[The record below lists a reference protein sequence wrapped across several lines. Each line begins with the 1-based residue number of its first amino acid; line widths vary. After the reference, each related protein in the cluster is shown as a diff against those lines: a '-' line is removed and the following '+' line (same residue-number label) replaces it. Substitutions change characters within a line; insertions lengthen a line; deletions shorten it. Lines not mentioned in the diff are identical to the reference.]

1 MDDLKRKIS
10 ELREKIK
17 DLVTLVDLP
26 QKKGEITSLENKMG
40 QPDFWQDH
48 VAAKETTKKLA
59 DLRKRVE
66 KIEKWQKEIE
76 DAGVMLGLLG
86 DIDVSDIE
94 ADSVEAGSA
103 EALKETE
110 ILKRTINKVE
120 KEVQEFER
128 ELFLSG
134 PYDQNEAIL
143 SIHAGEG
150 GTEAMDWTSMLL
162 RMYTRFAEKKN
173 WPYELMNETPG
184 EEAGIK
190 SATLVV
196 KGELAYGLLKGEA
209 GTHRLVRL
217 SPFDADKL
225 RHTSFARVE
234 VLPKISEEETE
245 LNPDELEFEAF
256 RSSGHGGQNVNKVST
271 AVRLRHKPTG
281 ITVTSQSQRSQ
292 HKNRLSAES
301 LLRSKLWQRRQAETE
316 GKKKK
321 LKGEYK
327 PASWG
332 YQIRSY
338 VLHPYQLVK
347 DLRTGYETAGTT
359 AVLDGEID
367 GFIEAEL
374 KMGR

>member
-1 MDDLKRKIS
+1 MDDVKRKIS
-10 ELREKIK
+10 KLEKKIK
-17 DLVTLVDLP
+17 DLVTLIDLP
-26 QKKGEITSLENKMG
+26 RKKGEITSLEKEMN
-40 QPDFWQDH
+40 QSDFWQDQ
-48 VAAKETTKKLA
+48 VLAKETTKKLA
-59 DLRKRVE
+59 NLKKQVE
-66 KIEKWQKEIE
+66 KIEGWQKEIE
-76 DAGVMLGLLG
+76 DAEVMIGLLG
-86 DIDVSDIE
+86 DIG
-94 ADSVEAGSA
+94 AGSA
-103 EALKETE
+103 EADNIEAGNAEAQKEAKTLKKEVE
-110 ILKRTINKVE
+110 KIE
-120 KEVQEFER
+120 KEVQEFET

-134 PYDQNEAIL
+134 PHDQNEAIL

-150 GTEAMDWTSMLL
+150 GTEAMDWASMIL
-162 RMYTRFAEKKN
+162 RMYIRFAEKKN

-190 SATLVV
+190 SATMAVR
-196 KGELAYGLLKGEA
+196 GELAYGFLKGEA

-217 SPFDADKL
+217 SPFDADNL
-225 RHTSFARVE
+225 RHTSFVQVE
-234 VLPKISEEETE
+234 VLPYINEEEVE
-245 LNPDELEFEAF
+245 LDSDELEFEAF

-292 HKNRLSAES
+292 HKNRLLAES
-301 LLRSKLWQRRQAETE
+301 LLRAKLWQRQQAEIE

-347 DLRTGYETAGTT
+347 DLRTGYETTDTA

-367 GFIEAEL
+367 GFIETEL
-374 KMGR
+374 KMGQ